1 MQSINK
7 EEKKKTYPT
16 SKRDF
21 DLFVKECIRWR
32 NVLNLRDWDIV
43 YYHETYDVKGKFRA
57 CTTDFPDDRCAAIY
71 LDPVWDEKPTKY
83 LLSRTAFHEICE
95 VRLSDIRKM
104 TNTEYSTEQK
114 NTEFHKIIVLLEN
127 ILFEKYYHIDSKKK

>member
-1 MQSINK
+1 MKRISK

-16 SKRDF
+16 SKQDF
-21 DLFVKECIRWR
+21 DFFVKECIKWR
-32 NVLNLRDWDIV
+32 NVLNLGDWDIV
-43 YYHETYDVKGKFRA
+43 YYHETYDIKEKTRA
-57 CTTDFPDDRCAAIY
+57 STDDSPEDRCAAIY
-71 LDPVWDEKPTKY
+71 FDPIWDEQPTKY

-95 VRLSDIRKM
+95 VRLSDIRNM

-127 ILFEKYYHIDSKKK
+127 IVFEKYYYIDVKKK